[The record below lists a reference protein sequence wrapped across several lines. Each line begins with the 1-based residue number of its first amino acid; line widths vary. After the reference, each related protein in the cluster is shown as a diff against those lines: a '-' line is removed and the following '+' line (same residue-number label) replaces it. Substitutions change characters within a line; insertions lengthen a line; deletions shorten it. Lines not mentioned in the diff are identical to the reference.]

1 MIAAAKMDAR
11 TIRSMAYWAVSCGL
25 HVALSIKLEIL
36 VGSTL
41 YEPYAIIYFRW
52 YFEDSRSNHLL
63 LTSTNKCVNVW
74 VSECLC
80 VCLCVFVCRQHDFD
94 RLRTSDLNLNQSRSK
109 YYNRSLALVYDN
121 DLPIVVAFVVVV
133 VGTHTQQTPQI
144 GVDDDT
150 WESKVHDD
158 ALHS

>member
-1 MIAAAKMDAR
+1 M
-11 TIRSMAYWAVSCGL
+11 SV
-25 HVALSIKLEIL
+25 
-36 VGSTL
+36 
-41 YEPYAIIYFRW
+41 
-52 YFEDSRSNHLL
+52 
-63 LTSTNKCVNVW
+63 CVFVY
-74 VSECLC
+74 

-121 DLPIVVAFVVVV
+121 DLPIVVV

-150 WESKVHDD
+150 
-158 ALHS
+158 